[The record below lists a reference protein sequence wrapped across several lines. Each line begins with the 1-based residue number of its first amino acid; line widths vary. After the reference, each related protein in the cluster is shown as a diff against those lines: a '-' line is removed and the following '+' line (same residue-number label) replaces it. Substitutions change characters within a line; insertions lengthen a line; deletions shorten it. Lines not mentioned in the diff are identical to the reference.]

1 MVMNTRTAGTEY
13 AKAAITARSRHE
25 ALAKLKHEQ
34 RAGRIAAAGKLT
46 LITTGHHAGEYAI
59 PVLLLPRPRP
69 AHPAWIR
76 PVLVLGVVL
85 LGVAA
90 FGSVALWLV
99 TTLTAAPLLVL
110 MGMSVLGL
118 GRLVHLVARP
128 RRATVTTSTTITWR

>member
-1 MVMNTRTAGTEY
+1 MVMNTRAAGTEY
-13 AKAAITARSRHE
+13 AKAAITARSKHE

-46 LITTGHHAGEYAI
+46 LITAGHHAGEYAI

-76 PVLVLGVVL
+76 PVLVLGNVL
-85 LGVAA
+85 LGLAA
-90 FGSVALWLV
+90 FGGVMLWLV

-110 MGMSVLGL
+110 IGLAAAWLGWMV
-118 GRLVHLVARP
+118 RRSSP
-128 RRATVTTSTTITWR
+128 RRASVTSSTTITWR